1 MKNWLKRFFSV
12 SNEINENVVIG
23 TILLPVFVVSL
34 FAVSVSGEKM
44 YILAAFV
51 ALCFGLG
58 ALKK

>member
-1 MKNWLKRFFSV
+1 MGNWLKNFFST
-12 SNEINENVVIG
+12 SNEINENTVVG
-23 TILLPVFVVSL
+23 TSLLPVFIVSV
-34 FAVSVSGEKM
+34 FSASVSGEKM